1 MDRCRWE
8 EFLRLISFIFVRLII
23 QFRLYVVDRFQIIT
37 YVHYIYICISIF
49 PRICFARCIPDPTSY
64 VIQPFSYV
72 FTFHTASHSYYSTRD
87 TFLHPRVFYISFH
100 LLNAHTPFYIRI
112 SIYYTPPIRAVLIY
126 SQESYTYRVLLISV
140 DAIFIIFFF
149 TLSPFPFF
157 INLRSFFHPCDPI
170 SHIQRPSSRSVKYH
184 SDEFVGIFSDRKYHN
199 YRGIIKNRL
208 DQRQRWFRL
217 RFEVARTPSLS
228 PFSIPSST
236 LSGGT
241 AGEGACK

>member
-1 MDRCRWE
+1 MLYTGYKRVVYRCSMDRCRWE

-37 YVHYIYICISIF
+37 YVHYIYICICISIF

-149 TLSPFPFF
+149 TLSPLPFF

-208 DQRQRWFRL
+208 DQRQR
-217 RFEVARTPSLS
+217 
-228 PFSIPSST
+228 
-236 LSGGT
+236 
-241 AGEGACK
+241 

>member
-1 MDRCRWE
+1 MYFYIPAYLFCTLHTRSH
-8 EFLRLISFIFVRLII
+8 LIRDSTVLI
-23 QFRLYVVDRFQIIT
+23 RF
-37 YVHYIYICISIF
+37 YI
-49 PRICFARCIPDPTSY
+49 PHR
-64 VIQPFSYV
+64 
-72 FTFHTASHSYYSTRD
+72 FTFVLFYTR
-87 TFLHPRVFYISFH
+87 YIFTSSRILYLVH

-157 INLRSFFHPCDPI
+157 INLRSFFHPYDPI

-208 DQRQRWFRL
+208 DQRQR
-217 RFEVARTPSLS
+217 
-228 PFSIPSST
+228 
-236 LSGGT
+236 
-241 AGEGACK
+241 

>member
-126 SQESYTYRVLLISV
+126 PQESYTYRVLLISV

>member
-8 EFLRLISFIFVRLII
+8 EFLKLISFIFVRLII

-37 YVHYIYICISIF
+37 YVHYIYIYMCISIF

-140 DAIFIIFFF
+140 DAIFIIFF
-149 TLSPFPFF
+149 LLFPLFLF
-157 INLRSFFHPCDPI
+157 LLIYVLFSTHATQYR
-170 SHIQRPSSRSVKYH
+170 
-184 SDEFVGIFSDRKYHN
+184 IFN
-199 YRGIIKNRL
+199 APPL
-208 DQRQRWFRL
+208 VL
-217 RFEVARTPSLS
+217 
-228 PFSIPSST
+228 
-236 LSGGT
+236 
-241 AGEGACK
+241 

>member
-149 TLSPFPFF
+149 TLSPLPFF

>member
-1 MDRCRWE
+1 MLYTGYKRVVYRCSMDRCRWE

-37 YVHYIYICISIF
+37 YVHYIYICICISIF

-149 TLSPFPFF
+149 TLSPLPFF

-208 DQRQRWFRL
+208 DQRQ
-217 RFEVARTPSLS
+217 S
-228 PFSIPSST
+228 
-236 LSGGT
+236 
-241 AGEGACK
+241 

>member
-37 YVHYIYICISIF
+37 YVHYIYI
-49 PRICFARCIPDPTSY
+49 
-64 VIQPFSYV
+64 YV
-72 FTFHTASHSYYSTRD
+72 FLYSRVFVLHAAYPIPPHTWFNRSH
-87 TFLHPRVFYISFH
+87 TFLHSTPLHIRIILHAIHFYILAYFISRFICWTLTH
-100 LLNAHTPFYIRI
+100 RSIFVFRYI
-112 SIYYTPPIRAVLIY
+112 TPPIRAVLIY

-149 TLSPFPFF
+149 TLSPLPFF

>member
-1 MDRCRWE
+1 MLYTGYKRVVYRCSMDRCRWE

-149 TLSPFPFF
+149 TLSPLPFF

-208 DQRQRWFRL
+208 DQRQR
-217 RFEVARTPSLS
+217 
-228 PFSIPSST
+228 
-236 LSGGT
+236 
-241 AGEGACK
+241 

>member
-37 YVHYIYICISIF
+37 YVHYIYIYVCISIF

-149 TLSPFPFF
+149 TLSPLPFF

-170 SHIQRPSSRSVKYH
+170 SHIQRPSSFCKIPLGRICWNILGSEISQLSWNNKK
-184 SDEFVGIFSDRKYHN
+184 SPGPKAALIPPAL
-199 YRGIIKNRL
+199 RGCSHPLPLPVFDTIEHLI
-208 DQRQRWFRL
+208 RWN
-217 RFEVARTPSLS
+217 
-228 PFSIPSST
+228 
-236 LSGGT
+236 SGRGSM
-241 AGEGACK
+241 

>member
-1 MDRCRWE
+1 MYTIYIC
-8 EFLRLISFIFVRLII
+8 
-23 QFRLYVVDRFQIIT
+23 
-37 YVHYIYICISIF
+37 IYICISIF

-112 SIYYTPPIRAVLIY
+112 SIYYTPPICAVLIY

-149 TLSPFPFF
+149 TLSPLPFF

-208 DQRQRWFRL
+208 DQRQR
-217 RFEVARTPSLS
+217 
-228 PFSIPSST
+228 
-236 LSGGT
+236 
-241 AGEGACK
+241 